1 MNELREI
8 IQEAWNKGEK
18 LEKGA
23 DTFGA
28 FLEGADTFGAF
39 LDRAANAIS
48 EAGYRKEKP
57 PIKMETKVCPRCSRL
72 IALKEKECPECQS
85 SLEHA
90 LILDLS
96 PAWLGEG
103 NNTMEAENGTK
114 P

>member
-18 LEKGA
+18 
-23 DTFGA
+23 
-28 FLEGADTFGAF
+28 GADTFGAF

-48 EAGYRKEKP
+48 EAGYRKVKP
-57 PIKMETKVCPRCSRL
+57 PIKMETKVKICPRCSRL
-72 IALKEKECPECQS
+72 IELKEKECPSCYT
-85 SLEHA
+85 SLERA

-103 NNTMEAENGTK
+103 NNVDSRAANDRENK
-114 P
+114 I

>member
-18 LEKGA
+18 
-23 DTFGA
+23 DT
-28 FLEGADTFGAF
+28 DTFGAF

-48 EAGYRKEKP
+48 EAGYCQGKP
-57 PIKMETKVCPRCSRL
+57 PIKMETKVKICPQCSRL
-72 IALKEKECPECQS
+72 IELKEKECPECQS

-103 NNTMEAENGTK
+103 NNVDKAVITPEE
-114 P
+114 

>member
-18 LEKGA
+18 
-23 DTFGA
+23 
-28 FLEGADTFGAF
+28 GADTFGAF

-48 EAGYRKEKP
+48 EAGYRKVKP
-57 PIKMETKVCPRCSRL
+57 PIKMESKVKVCPQCSRL
-72 IALKEKECPECQS
+72 IALKEKECPSCYT
-85 SLEHA
+85 SLERA

-103 NNTMEAENGTK
+103 NNVDKAVITPEE
-114 P
+114 

>member
-28 FLEGADTFGAF
+28 FLN
-39 LDRAANAIS
+39 RAANAIS
-48 EAGYRKEKP
+48 EAGYRKVKP
-57 PIKMETKVCPRCSRL
+57 PIKMESKVKICPRCSRL
-72 IALKEKECPECQS
+72 IALKEKECPACYT
-85 SLEHA
+85 SLEYA
-90 LILDLS
+90 LTLDLS

-103 NNTMEAENGTK
+103 NNVDKAVITPEE
-114 P
+114 

>member
-28 FLEGADTFGAF
+28 FLN
-39 LDRAANAIS
+39 RAANAIS
-48 EAGYRKEKP
+48 EAGYRKVEEKP
-57 PIKMETKVCPRCSRL
+57 PIKMETKCKVCPLCSRVVNFS
-72 IALKEKECPECQS
+72 KQECPECQS

-103 NNTMEAENGTK
+103 NNVDKAVITPEE
-114 P
+114 

>member
-18 LEKGA
+18 
-23 DTFGA
+23 
-28 FLEGADTFGAF
+28 GADTFGAF

-48 EAGYRKEKP
+48 EAGYRKVEEKP
-57 PIKMETKVCPRCSRL
+57 PIKMESKVKICPRCSRL
-72 IALKEKECPECQS
+72 IALKEKECPVCYS

-103 NNTMEAENGTK
+103 NNVDKAVITPEE
-114 P
+114 

>member
-18 LEKGA
+18 
-23 DTFGA
+23 
-28 FLEGADTFGAF
+28 GADTFGAF

-48 EAGYRKEKP
+48 EAGYRQEKP
-57 PIKMETKVCPRCSRL
+57 PIKMETKYKICPQCSRL
-72 IALKEKECPECQS
+72 VALKEKECPVCYS

-96 PAWLGEG
+96 PAWLCEG
-103 NNTMEAENGTK
+103 NNADKAVIETGGIK
-114 P
+114 

>member
-8 IQEAWNKGEK
+8 IQEAWNKGGK
-18 LEKGA
+18 
-23 DTFGA
+23 
-28 FLEGADTFGAF
+28 GADTFGAF

-57 PIKMETKVCPRCSRL
+57 KMETKYKICPRCSRL
-72 IALKEKECPECQS
+72 IVLKEKECPSCYT

-90 LILDLS
+90 LIFDLS

-103 NNTMEAENGTK
+103 NNVDSRAANYRENK
-114 P
+114 I

>member
-1 MNELREI
+1 MDIKEI

-28 FLEGADTFGAF
+28 FL
-39 LDRAANAIS
+39 DRAANAIS
-48 EAGYRKEKP
+48 EAGYRQGKP
-57 PIKMETKVCPRCSRL
+57 PIKMETKYKVCPQCSRL
-72 IALKEKECPECQS
+72 IALKEKECPACYS
-85 SLEHA
+85 SLERA

-103 NNTMEAENGTK
+103 NNIDSRAANDRENK
-114 P
+114 I

>member
-18 LEKGA
+18 DT

-28 FLEGADTFGAF
+28 FLN
-39 LDRAANAIS
+39 RAANAIS
-48 EAGYRKEKP
+48 EAGYRKVKP
-57 PIKMETKVCPRCSRL
+57 PIKMETKVKICPRCSKL
-72 IALKEKECPECQS
+72 IELKEKECPSCYS

-103 NNTMEAENGTK
+103 NNVDKAVITPEE
-114 P
+114 

>member
-18 LEKGA
+18 
-23 DTFGA
+23 
-28 FLEGADTFGAF
+28 GADTFGAF
-39 LDRAANAIS
+39 LDRATNAIS

-57 PIKMETKVCPRCSRL
+57 PIKMESKVKICPRCSRL
-72 IALKEKECPECQS
+72 VALKEKECPVCYT
-85 SLEHA
+85 SLERA

-103 NNTMEAENGTK
+103 NNVDKAVITPEE
-114 P
+114 